1 MRVLSINTSAFQPKT
16 TNSKQIKN
24 SGLKQ
29 QPVIMNS
36 PSFKSDT
43 CTVAAASIF
52 GAIFAGAAALFAAP
66 VALVAGAAALGALS
80 GAGMAQDDEPLN
92 DTDRYKYTHEY

>member
-1 MRVLSINTSAFQPKT
+1 MRVLSINASAFQPKT

-24 SGLKQ
+24 FGLRQ
-29 QPVIMNS
+29 QPVAMSN
-36 PSFKSDT
+36 PSFKSDA
-43 CTVAAASIF
+43 CTATAAGLF

-66 VALVAGAAALGALS
+66 VALVVGAAALGAFS